1 MPFHYILWTGYHN
14 THTHTHT
21 SELKPLYQSA
31 LLSCYRHIL
40 SSVYSSRASLRC
52 DGPRGA
58 PSIVCGSQLS
68 RGLKPARAESADT
81 TPPPHPPAFTL
92 THAHARSCGGCYFH
106 PNTTVSPPPLRPARR
121 GDASTQSSLAHNKAH
136 EARCQGSS
144 RRLRAHRKPH
154 PWTRTEAARLKKKK
168 KKAPYETKSP
178 G

>member
-1 MPFHYILWTGYHN
+1 MALGIKKKKKPSAKCRFITSFGRVII

-52 DGPRGA
+52 DGALSPA
-58 PSIVCGSQLS
+58 QLS

-106 PNTTVSPPPLRPARR
+106 PNTTVPPPPSAPPLGEVMLPHSPLSLIIRLIKLAVKEAPEGFGPTGSRIRGRGQRP
-121 GDASTQSSLAHNKAH
+121 LA
-136 EARCQGSS
+136 
-144 RRLRAHRKPH
+144 
-154 PWTRTEAARLKKKK
+154 
-168 KKAPYETKSP
+168 
-178 G
+178 